1 MRYSIETTEN
11 GVNETLE
18 VDGNLYKKEW
28 EREENGLFRCKQKN
42 FADQME
48 NDGYDNESLLEKI
61 DDQVDRVF
69 HRFYKFFPA
78 IDITGIVDFT
88 HSDKDVRDI

>member
-1 MRYSIETTEN
+1 MKYIIETTEN

-28 EREENGLFRCKQKN
+28 CREGNGLFRCKQKG

-48 NDGYDNESLLEKI
+48 NDGYDNELLLEKVDEVFDSFLASSV
-61 DDQVDRVF
+61 DD
-69 HRFYKFFPA
+69 
-78 IDITGIVDFT
+78 I
-88 HSDKDVRDI
+88 RDYLDA

>member
-1 MRYSIETTEN
+1 MISTLLLKISGGRTMRYSIETTEN

-42 FADQME
+42 FVEQME
-48 NDGYDNESLLEKI
+48 KEIYEIGRSN
-61 DDQVDRVF
+61 
-69 HRFYKFFPA
+69 
-78 IDITGIVDFT
+78 T
-88 HSDKDVRDI
+88 

>member
-1 MRYSIETTEN
+1 MKYIIETTEN

-28 EREENGLFRCKQKN
+28 CREENGIFRCKQKN

-48 NDGYDNESLLEKI
+48 NDGYDNELLLEKVYEVFDSFLDSSV
-61 DDQVDRVF
+61 DDIRD
-69 HRFYKFFPA
+69 YL
-78 IDITGIVDFT
+78 
-88 HSDKDVRDI
+88 DV

>member
-28 EREENGLFRCKQKN
+28 EREENGIN
-42 FADQME
+42 
-48 NDGYDNESLLEKI
+48 NYG
-61 DDQVDRVF
+61 
-69 HRFYKFFPA
+69 
-78 IDITGIVDFT
+78 
-88 HSDKDVRDI
+88 

>member
-1 MRYSIETTEN
+1 MKYIIETTED

-28 EREENGLFRCKQKN
+28 CREENGIFRCKQKN

-48 NDGYDNESLLEKI
+48 NDGCDNELLLEKI
-61 DDQVDRVF
+61 DEVFDSFLASSVD
-69 HRFYKFFPA
+69 
-78 IDITGIVDFT
+78 DI
-88 HSDKDVRDI
+88 RDYLDM

>member
-1 MRYSIETTEN
+1 MKYIIETTEN

-28 EREENGLFRCKQKN
+28 CREENGIFRCKQKN

-48 NDGYDNESLLEKI
+48 NDGYDNELYYLKKSMRFLIASLPVL
-61 DDQVDRVF
+61 
-69 HRFYKFFPA
+69 
-78 IDITGIVDFT
+78 
-88 HSDKDVRDI
+88 

>member
-28 EREENGLFRCKQKN
+28 EREGNGLFRCKQN
-42 FADQME
+42 GFADQME
-48 NDGYDNESLLEKI
+48 NEGYDNEPLLEKI
-61 DDQVDRVF
+61 DEVFDSFLASSVD
-69 HRFYKFFPA
+69 
-78 IDITGIVDFT
+78 DI
-88 HSDKDVRDI
+88 RDYLD

>member
-1 MRYSIETTEN
+1 MKYIIETTEN

-28 EREENGLFRCKQKN
+28 CREENGIFRCKQKN

-61 DDQVDRVF
+61 YEVFDSFLASSVDD
-69 HRFYKFFPA
+69 
-78 IDITGIVDFT
+78 I
-88 HSDKDVRDI
+88 RDYLDM

>member
-28 EREENGLFRCKQKN
+28 EREKNGLFRCKQKG

-61 DDQVDRVF
+61 DEVFDSFLASSVD
-69 HRFYKFFPA
+69 
-78 IDITGIVDFT
+78 DI
-88 HSDKDVRDI
+88 RDYLD

>member
-28 EREENGLFRCKQKN
+28 EREGNGLFRCKQKG

-48 NDGYDNESLLEKI
+48 
-61 DDQVDRVF
+61 
-69 HRFYKFFPA
+69 
-78 IDITGIVDFT
+78 IVE
-88 HSDKDVRDI
+88 RI

>member
-28 EREENGLFRCKQKN
+28 ERGKRSF
-42 FADQME
+42 
-48 NDGYDNESLLEKI
+48 
-61 DDQVDRVF
+61 
-69 HRFYKFFPA
+69 
-78 IDITGIVDFT
+78 
-88 HSDKDVRDI
+88 